1 MDHVDL
7 FVRHATAVR
16 FELFLEH
23 ERMLVEQC
31 ASFTLFDDARRAL
44 QYWAYLADNE
54 LGVRQEPPAP
64 STLYASRSGDTG
76 EAVLDGRL
84 SPIDAEILLP
94 ELNRLEREVIL
105 EDRAKGVVRTRAQRR
120 AAALVLMA
128 TRSVNATGVTARPLF
143 QVIIGDDTARR
154 LCELASGHVVRPEDL
169 AEYID
174 AAVMESF
181 LFDGPLVVI
190 AKSRQRTFT
199 GALRRAI
206 QVRDRRCQHPSGCP
220 TPAVDADIDH
230 RRPAAR
236 GGPTSQFNG
245 RVECTPHNR
254 HAHLRDQVDELPE
267 RRVHILDAIR
277 CRLRWQ
283 LLHDFA

>member
-1 MDHVDL
+1 VIHPQDLVDHL
-7 FVRHATAVR
+7 
-16 FELFLEH
+16 
-23 ERMLVEQC
+23 
-31 ASFTLFDDARRAL
+31 
-44 QYWAYLADNE
+44 
-54 LGVRQEPPAP
+54 
-64 STLYASRSGDTG
+64 DT
-76 EAVLDGRL
+76 
-84 SPIDAEILLP
+84 
-94 ELNRLEREVIL
+94 
-105 EDRAKGVVRTRAQRR
+105 
-120 AAALVLMA
+120 
-128 TRSVNATGVTARPLF
+128 
-143 QVIIGDDTARR
+143 
-154 LCELASGHVVRPEDL
+154 
-169 AEYID
+169 
-174 AAVMESF
+174 AVMESF